1 MGSVLGYVRSKAC
14 RVMRLVMSVR
24 EEPQVS
30 HNRHPFGE
38 GPTLTSNTPGSL
50 EDLAESS

>member
-1 MGSVLGYVRSKAC
+1 MGSVLGYVRSKGC
-14 RVMRLVMSVR
+14 RVMRLVMPVNN
-24 EEPQVS
+24 
-30 HNRHPFGE
+30 HHPFGE